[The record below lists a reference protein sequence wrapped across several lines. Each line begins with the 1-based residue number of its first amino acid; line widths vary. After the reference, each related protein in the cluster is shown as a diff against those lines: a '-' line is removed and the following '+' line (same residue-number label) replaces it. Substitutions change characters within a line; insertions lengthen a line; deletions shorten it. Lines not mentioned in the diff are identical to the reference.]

1 MNGRDTSPRPG
12 AIGRQIGHISEVV
25 WGAGIL
31 CHAFLNYAFT
41 RPVMPVK
48 DPRRE
53 GKAGGV
59 AVVSPQRRRIASNR
73 QSVAHPGSDTNSSSV
88 R

>member
-1 MNGRDTSPRPG
+1 MKEPAWGVNDRNTPPRPG

-41 RPVMPVK
+41 RLIVPTAETAS
-48 DPRRE
+48 PR
-53 GKAGGV
+53 
-59 AVVSPQRRRIASNR
+59 
-73 QSVAHPGSDTNSSSV
+73 
-88 R
+88 